1 MQATTTR
8 ILTHM
13 DSAWSWADGRCN
25 ARAHSVHGGHPRM
38 SIRAHRPD
46 IMGVHI
52 RPRSSAKW
60 ASTQHTWAPMIRL
73 LWLHDI
79 GRNGHPRN
87 RRYGPTQTSY
97 VGVMGT
103 HTKSLVE
110 PHTFNM
116 DAHKHVV
123 DSHV

>member
-1 MQATTTR
+1 
-8 ILTHM
+8 
-13 DSAWSWADGRCN
+13 
-25 ARAHSVHGGHPRM
+25 M
-38 SIRAHRPD
+38 SIRAHRPG

-52 RPRSSAKW
+52 RPRYFAKW
-60 ASTQHTWAPMIRL
+60 ASTQHTWAPMIRM

-110 PHTFNM
+110 PHTCNM
-116 DAHKHVV
+116 DAHKHAV